1 MGLGSSLVT
10 HEREGNQKTKGGGG
24 ERRGDRVKARAT
36 VGRMKRIL
44 SLVNEEVHQEVEATP
59 RESAG
64 AGPRP
69 FRIHEARALPKP
81 EDVVATFDWG
91 WRERERGG
99 KEVQACTSIIFVSP
113 FKDSQCPR
121 GGRVHFAF

>member
-10 HEREGNQKTKGGGG
+10 HHERERESRRPKGGGG
-24 ERRGDRVKARAT
+24 GVERRGDRVKTRAT
-36 VGRMKRIL
+36 VGRMKRLL
-44 SLVNEEVHQEVEATP
+44 SLVNEEVPPGSRCLREATP

-81 EDVVATFDWG
+81 EVVVATFDWG
-91 WRERERGG
+91 WRERERG

-113 FKDSQCPR
+113 FKD
-121 GGRVHFAF
+121 